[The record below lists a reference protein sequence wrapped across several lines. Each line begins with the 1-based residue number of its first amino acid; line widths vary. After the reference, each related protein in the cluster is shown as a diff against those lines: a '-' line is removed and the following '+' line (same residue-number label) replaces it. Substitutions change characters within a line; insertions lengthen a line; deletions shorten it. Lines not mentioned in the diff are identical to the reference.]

1 MIEGYII
8 EGKRFLREDPEPDF
22 FTSDTVFTNLAD
34 AIEGGRKI
42 YEEILGFIKE
52 DGDESYYDEEEDPFE
67 ENFFADDLSDRNAG
81 YLFSIR
87 DTDGYFAEGFLKKVS
102 INLGD
107 KKLEKTNNGHREEST
122 EE

>member
-8 EGKRFLREDPEPDF
+8 GGKRRLREDFEPDF

-34 AIEGGRKI
+34 AIDGGRKI
-42 YEEILGFIKE
+42 YEELLGFIKE
-52 DGDESYYDEEEDPFE
+52 DDASYYDEGEDPFE

-81 YLFSIR
+81 YLFSVR

-102 INLGD
+102 INLGG
-107 KKLEKTNNGHREEST
+107 KKLEGANN
-122 EE
+122 